1 VIHRIWSLLAVLLLA
16 ALLLAACAGLGRAQS
31 AQPHAQLAAV
41 EAVGGTGTE
50 GFARATAPR
59 DFVFPR
65 DHGPHPEYAIE
76 WWYYTGNLDTA
87 QGRHFGYQLTFFRSA
102 LAPEAPERASDW
114 AATQIYMAHFALTD
128 VAGER
133 FSAFDRFS
141 RGAAGLA
148 GAEGEP
154 YRVWLEDWSATG
166 SGPQGMQMHLRAAQ
180 GDVAIDLALTT
191 DRPVVLQG
199 DRGLSQKGSAPGN
212 ASYYYSLT
220 RMATQGNVSVGGQR
234 YAVHG
239 LSWMDHEFSTSAL
252 EQGAVGWDWFAIQ
265 LDNGRDLMYARIRN
279 ADGSDNYAFGTLV
292 AADGTTRPL
301 AAGDVAVEALGS
313 WHSPRSGAQYPSG
326 WRLRVP
332 AAGLDLRLTPYL
344 ADQELPLAVVYWE
357 GAVQVEGTAD
367 GQPVRGNAYVEL
379 TGYAE
384 RQGQGDVR

>member
-1 VIHRIWSLLAVLLLA
+1 MKIMRYRRFIIVLA
-16 ALLLAACAGLGRAQS
+16 ALLLAACAGLGS
-31 AQPHAQLAAV
+31 APGDQPRAQLAAV
-41 EAVGGTGTE
+41 EAVSGTSAE
-50 GFARATAPR
+50 GFARALAPR

-65 DHGPHPEYAIE
+65 DHGPHPEYATE
-76 WWYYTGNLDTA
+76 WWYYTGNLDTDD
-87 QGRHFGYQLTFFRSA
+87 GRHFGFQLTFFRSA
-102 LAPEAPERASDW
+102 LAPAAPARASDW
-114 AATQIYMAHFALTD
+114 GTTQLYMAHFALTD

-133 FSAFDRFS
+133 FYAFDRLS

-148 GAEGEP
+148 GATGEP
-154 YRVWLEDWSATG
+154 YRVWLENWSATG

-199 DRGLSQKGSAPGN
+199 DRGLSQKGSVPGY

-220 RMATQGNVSVGGQR
+220 RMATQGNVSVAGRR
-234 YAVHG
+234 YPVHG
-239 LSWMDHEFSTSAL
+239 LSWMDHEFSTNAL
-252 EQGAVGWDWFAIQ
+252 EPGAVGWDWFAIQ
-265 LDNGRDLMYARIRN
+265 LDDGRDLIYAHVRN
-279 ADGSDNYAFGTLV
+279 AGGRTLYASGTLV
-292 AADGTTRPL
+292 AADGTTRL
-301 AAGDVAVEALGS
+301 LAGDVAVEALGS